1 MRAMHRTPGRRAAH
15 GFTLL
20 EALAVLVITG
30 ILAAVVAVFIR
41 TPVQGYLDTVRRAG
55 LIDTADTALRRISRD
70 LRLALPNSV
79 RVTASAGRTY
89 IEFLQTRS
97 GGRYRA
103 EPTDTG
109 VGDVLDFTSG
119 TDASFDVIG
128 PQVAAAPGDQIVVY
142 NLGIPG
148 ADAYAGDNRRAYAGT
163 PGPVSVIAFA
173 ATGSPFPLASPG
185 QRFHVVDTPVTY
197 ECDPAA
203 GVLRRHWGYAIA
215 ASQPAPPSSGSNA
228 LLADKVAACA
238 FAYDPNAANQRTG
251 VVSLQIRLAAQGE
264 SVTLFQQVHVG
275 NQP

>member
-1 MRAMHRTPGRRAAH
+1 MHRTPGRRAVH

-20 EALAVLVITG
+20 EALAVLIITG

-109 VGDVLDFTSG
+109 AGDVLDFTSG

-128 PQVAAAPGDQIVVY
+128 PPVAAAAGDQIVVY

-148 ADAYAGDNRRAYAGT
+148 ADAYAGDNRRAYVGT

-173 ATGSPFPLASPG
+173 ATGAPFPLASPG

-215 ASQPAPPSSGSNA
+215 AGQPAPPPSGGSNA
-228 LLADKVAACA
+228 LLADNVAACA